1 MSQLLIPR
9 TMLPEEWFTVPD
21 CPIQRDTKRH
31 ADKASKSHL
40 KQQSSAQWI
49 VHMATLP
56 DGRCFKVDG
65 HTRSLLWEEGR
76 LPVPEFLHVMVHPCQ
91 SLPEFRNSQGK
102 DFGTVRFDDG
112 EITVISDLPKKPVW
126 DQKQLS
132 TIVQKIQE
140 AGDDPSEYVDTA
152 FKVSESKFKA
162 WPAHI
167 RKTFEP
173 ARTLKAGK
181 AIFKLTSKNPGDCS

>member
-1 MSQLLIPR
+1 MEQQITLDKLRSMPVGQIASLDSSQLARLQADAIKQIGSAK
-9 TMLPEEWFTVPD
+9 L
-21 CPIQRDTKRH
+21 TK
-31 ADKASKSHL
+31 DL
-40 KQQSSAQWI
+40 
-49 VHMATLP
+49 L
-56 DGRCFKVDG
+56 DGVLNHKYGDRAA
-65 HTRSLLWEEGR
+65 
-76 LPVPEFLHVMVHPCQ
+76 
-91 SLPEFRNSQGK
+91 EFRNSQGK

-167 RKTFEP
+167 RNTFEP

-181 AIFKLTSKNPGDCS
+181 AVFKLTGKNSGDLS

>member
-1 MSQLLIPR
+1 MISKNSITINHLR
-9 TMLPEEWFTVPD
+9 TMPVGQIVALDAAQLAQLQAEAIEAV
-21 CPIQRDTKRH
+21 
-31 ADKASKSHL
+31 
-40 KQQSSAQWI
+40 SSAKL
-49 VHMATLP
+49 TKDLL
-56 DGRCFKVDG
+56 DGVLGQKYSDLAMELR
-65 HTRSLLWEEGR
+65 H
-76 LPVPEFLHVMVHPCQ
+76 Q
-91 SLPEFRNSQGK
+91 NGK

-112 EITVISDLPKKPVW
+112 DVTVISDLPKKPVW

-132 TIVQKIQE
+132 AIFLKIQE

-181 AIFKLTSKNPGDCS
+181 AVFKLTNKNSGDCS

>member
-1 MSQLLIPR
+1 MEQQITLEQLRSMPVGQIAALNSSQLARLQADAIKQIGSAK
-9 TMLPEEWFTVPD
+9 L
-21 CPIQRDTKRH
+21 TKDLLDGVLNH
-31 ADKASKSHL
+31 KYGDKA
-40 KQQSSAQWI
+40 A
-49 VHMATLP
+49 
-56 DGRCFKVDG
+56 
-65 HTRSLLWEEGR
+65 
-76 LPVPEFLHVMVHPCQ
+76 
-91 SLPEFRNSQGK
+91 EFRHSQGK
-102 DFGTVRFDDG
+102 DFGSVRFDDG
-112 EITVISDLPKKPVW
+112 DITVISDLPKKPVW

-132 TIVQKIQE
+132 AIVLKIQE

-181 AIFKLTSKNPGDCS
+181 AVFKLTSKNSRDCS

>member
-1 MSQLLIPR
+1 MEQQITLDKLRSMPVGQIASLDSSQLARLQADAIKQIGSAK
-9 TMLPEEWFTVPD
+9 L
-21 CPIQRDTKRH
+21 TK
-31 ADKASKSHL
+31 DL
-40 KQQSSAQWI
+40 
-49 VHMATLP
+49 L
-56 DGRCFKVDG
+56 DGVLNHKYGDRAA
-65 HTRSLLWEEGR
+65 
-76 LPVPEFLHVMVHPCQ
+76 
-91 SLPEFRNSQGK
+91 EFRNSQGK

-181 AIFKLTSKNPGDCS
+181 AVFKLTSKNSGDCS

>member
-1 MSQLLIPR
+1 MEQQITLDKLRSMPVGQIASLDSSQLARLQADAIKQIGSAK
-9 TMLPEEWFTVPD
+9 L
-21 CPIQRDTKRH
+21 TKDLLDGVLNH
-31 ADKASKSHL
+31 KYGDKA
-40 KQQSSAQWI
+40 A
-49 VHMATLP
+49 
-56 DGRCFKVDG
+56 
-65 HTRSLLWEEGR
+65 
-76 LPVPEFLHVMVHPCQ
+76 
-91 SLPEFRNSQGK
+91 EFRNSQGK

>member
-1 MSQLLIPR
+1 MEQQITLDKLRSMPVGQIASLDSSQLARLQADAIKQIGSAK
-9 TMLPEEWFTVPD
+9 L
-21 CPIQRDTKRH
+21 TK
-31 ADKASKSHL
+31 DL
-40 KQQSSAQWI
+40 
-49 VHMATLP
+49 L
-56 DGRCFKVDG
+56 DGVLNHKYGDRAA
-65 HTRSLLWEEGR
+65 
-76 LPVPEFLHVMVHPCQ
+76 
-91 SLPEFRNSQGK
+91 EFRNSQGK